1 MPLPSPTI
9 LLAPG
14 TKAISAVARQYER
27 RRQQLVA
34 PRIARR
40 QRKFLQRRLHDKLVE
55 DGFPVSARRRRLSDT
70 DIAALHASFRIAAP
84 GDDDLAGGEELLER
98 LAARPSRTFL
108 LDAPS
113 GEGKTTF
120 ALAQALHCP
129 GGDRRPLA
137 PLYLDVADQ
146 SYATRLD
153 RWMQG
158 LDDARDAAGRS
169 LKVAPLIMLDGVN
182 ETHSIEIVVATVG
195 RHLPALRRHDVR
207 LLFLFSHRHRSY
219 AGELVRGLASIGI
232 ADPEPLAL
240 APLAGSRVALGFYPP
255 ALQRALDGYVAAHP
269 GWPMTRRDG
278 AALMRWLA
286 AHPNARVDDAPA
298 PAELI
303 ADRYVTPAMR
313 EELTSLL
320 DVATAA
326 FEMLGREATLSQCAA
341 LASEIPKPA
350 RQLRTA
356 KDTFAGTLLGH
367 RLRVSDETVRIDSE
381 AAIRVLGALYVA
393 HRLLNGDPPTRLS
406 GRTIYDVAAPF
417 VPWALRWLAPDDPLD
432 QVIEHHI
439 GHEIARDDRP
449 AGEVV
454 PYSFY
459 GRVVLADDAPPT
471 ALGIEVELFRSII
484 DAIDR
489 DRRHTC
495 RAAILS
501 ARRTEERTRADPV
514 LDQLFA
520 LISGVGHRAV
530 APLLSLMDGETPLV
544 ESQAAYLL
552 RAWLQRLP
560 ADLTADQRACVA
572 QIAGA
577 MDAGNPNLHLRYH
590 QAQIVEQVLR
600 HVDGDARAE
609 VLTAAERVVAAG
621 GEPIPPGAPRIYRA
635 LQAAV
640 SDALTALIVSAR
652 TGRRRSWPTATATMS
667 AIAADPALRD
677 DDGEAEPSELL
688 LECWETSLG
697 LSASAFRDGG
707 SLDLSAFVLGALTHD
722 LWIVRWWAFSG
733 LSDMFRFAVDKRPDE
748 ARELGAH
755 LVDRL
760 FATGEPMG
768 LKQQQCA
775 LVEALLAQHDGAVMD
790 WLGAQIAAARRR
802 ELVEGDFAAAYRDEL
817 GHTAELYLSDY
828 VARVLRLPV
837 RER

>member
-1 MPLPSPTI
+1 MPLPSPTT
-9 LLAPG
+9 LLDPG
-14 TKAISAVARQYER
+14 TKAVSAVARRYDR
-27 RRQQLVA
+27 RRHQLVA

-40 QRKFLQRRLHDKLVE
+40 QRRFLQRRLHDKLVE
-55 DGFPVSARRRRLSDT
+55 DGFAVNARRRRISDA
-70 DIAALHASFRIAAP
+70 DIAALHASFRIAVP

-182 ETHSIEIVVATVG
+182 ETHSIDMVVATVG

-219 AGELVRGLASIGI
+219 EGELVRGLASIGI

-240 APLAGSRVALGFYPP
+240 APLAGSTVALGFYPP

-286 AHPNARVDDAPA
+286 AHPEADVDDAPA

-303 ADRYVTPAMR
+303 ADRYVTAAMR

-341 LASEIPKPA
+341 LASEIPRPA

-356 KDTFAGTLLGH
+356 KDTFSGTLLGH
-367 RLRVSDETVRIDSE
+367 RLRVSDGTVRIDSE

-471 ALGIEVELFRSII
+471 ALGIEVALLRSII

-489 DRRHTC
+489 DRRYTC

-552 RAWLQRLP
+552 LAWLQRLP
-560 ADLTADQRACVA
+560 ADLTGDQRACVA

-577 MDAGNPNLHLRYH
+577 MDAGHPNLHLRYH
-590 QAQIVEQVLR
+590 QAQIVEHLLR
-600 HVDGDARAE
+600 HVDGAARAE
-609 VLTAAERVVAAG
+609 VLAAAERIVAAG
-621 GEPIPPGAPRIYRA
+621 SVPPDAPRVYGP

-640 SDALTALIVSAR
+640 SDSLRALVASDG
-652 TGRRRSWPTATATMS
+652 TGRRRAWPAATATMS
-667 AIAADPALRD
+667 AIVADPALGD
-677 DDGEAEPSELL
+677 DDEPSELL

-733 LSDMFRFAVDKRPDE
+733 LSDMFRFAVGKRPDE

-775 LVEALLAQHDGAVMD
+775 LVEALLAQHDGEVMD
-790 WLGAQIAAARRR
+790 WLSTQIAAARRR